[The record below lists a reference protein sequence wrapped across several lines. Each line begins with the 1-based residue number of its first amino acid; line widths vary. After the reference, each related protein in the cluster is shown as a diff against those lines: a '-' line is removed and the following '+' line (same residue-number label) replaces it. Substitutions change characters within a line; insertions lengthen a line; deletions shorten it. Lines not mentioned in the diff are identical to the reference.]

1 MSEAVEITQES
12 FEREVTQSD
21 VPVLVDFWAA
31 WCGPCRMV
39 APVVDDI
46 AKEYAGKLKV
56 GKIDV
61 DSEQELARRFGV
73 AGIPALALF
82 KNGEVVS
89 HTVGAR
95 PKGALVTAL
104 SLEEHVGAPVGVE

>member
-95 PKGALVTAL
+95 PKGSLVAALG
-104 SLEEHVGAPVGVE
+104 LEEHVGAPVGVE